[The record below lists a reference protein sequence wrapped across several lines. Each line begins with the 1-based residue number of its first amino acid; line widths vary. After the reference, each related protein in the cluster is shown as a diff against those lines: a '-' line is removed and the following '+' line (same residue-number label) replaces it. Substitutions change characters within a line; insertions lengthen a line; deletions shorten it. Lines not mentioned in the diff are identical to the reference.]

1 MLSKIYAA
9 TSNGFNGQLVEVECD
24 ISSGL
29 PGVTIVGLP
38 NKAIDEAKD
47 RVRSAIKNSNLTMP
61 PRKITLNLAP
71 ADIPK
76 DGTAYDLPMA
86 VAILA
91 SSQQVGG
98 KSLGELLFV
107 GELSLD
113 GKVRSVP
120 GIINY
125 VETAKKHGFKGV
137 CIPAAA
143 RDEAR
148 LIDGV
153 EIYPVE
159 SLKATYRHLVDEA
172 PIEAIPPLK
181 SLPKGAKQSSI
192 DYRDIYGQAQA
203 KRALEVA
210 ATGGHNILLNGPP
223 GAGKTMLARSL
234 LSILPPP
241 SRDEVISITKLHSL
255 SGGSQADGIIT
266 DRPFRSPHHTTSD
279 IAIIGGGQDATPGEI
294 SLAHHGVLFLDEL
307 PEFRR
312 GVLEVLRQPL
322 EDGNVTVSRAKRTVT
337 YPAEFMLVATQNPCP
352 CGFIDDETREC
363 ACSPAQVDRYK
374 KKLSGPLLDRIDMQI
389 MVQRVEHNKLLNPAK
404 SEDSREVAKR
414 VHATRKTSTQRNGG
428 IPNARL
434 DNKAIKKFCQATP
447 EATSLIE
454 NALKKLDMS
463 ARGYMRILKVARSI
477 ADLDHSELIDG
488 SHLSEALQYRE
499 FSRFS

>member
-9 TSNGFNGQLVEVECD
+9 TSNGFSGQLVEVECD

-86 VAILA
+86 IAILA

-98 KSLGELLFV
+98 DILGKLLFV

-125 VETAKKHGFKGV
+125 IETAKECGFEGV
-137 CIPAAA
+137 CIPADAK
-143 RDEAR
+143 DEAR
-148 LIDGV
+148 LISGIN
-153 EIYPVE
+153 IYPVQ
-159 SLKATYRHLVDEA
+159 SLEQAYRHLVDEA
-172 PIEAIPPLK
+172 PIHAIAPMK
-181 SLPKGAKQSSI
+181 SLPITPQESSV
-192 DYRDIYGQAQA
+192 DYRDVYGQAQA

-210 ATGGHNILLNGPP
+210 ATGGHNILFNGPP

-255 SGGSQADGIIT
+255 SGAHSDGVIAN
-266 DRPFRSPHHTTSD
+266 RPFRSPHHTTSD

-307 PEFRR
+307 PEFKR

-322 EDGNVTVSRAKRTVT
+322 EDGFVTVSRAKRTVT

-352 CGFIDDETREC
+352 CGFIDDEAREC
-363 ACSPAQVDRYK
+363 VCSPAQVDRYK
-374 KKLSGPLLDRIDMQI
+374 KKLSGPLLDRIDMQV
-389 MVQRVEHNKLLNPAK
+389 MVRRVEHKKLFNPPH
-404 SEDSREVAKR
+404 SESSSSQEVAKR
-414 VHATRKTSTQRNGG
+414 VHSARKFSVQRNEGLS
-428 IPNARL
+428 NARL
-434 DNKAIKKFCQATP
+434 DNKGIKKFCQTTP
-447 EATSLIE
+447 EAKSLLE
-454 NALKKLDMS
+454 NALQKLDLS

-477 ADLDHSELIDG
+477 ADLDQSKLIHAAHPG
-488 SHLSEALQYRE
+488 EALQYRE
-499 FSRFS
+499 LS